1 MCIKWY
7 ETSGLT
13 VLQGDCAPLAGGG
26 EPAVQ
31 RDLEEDPEN
40 SAVRL
45 SSTTQFCLHLIW
57 ISREHLKTNHQWAAR
72 CLSTSSLSINT
83 KRPNFAD
90 MSFNMVQISVKYF

>member
-57 ISREHLKTNHQWAAR
+57 ISREHLKTNQWAA
-72 CLSTSSLSINT
+72 STHRLSINT